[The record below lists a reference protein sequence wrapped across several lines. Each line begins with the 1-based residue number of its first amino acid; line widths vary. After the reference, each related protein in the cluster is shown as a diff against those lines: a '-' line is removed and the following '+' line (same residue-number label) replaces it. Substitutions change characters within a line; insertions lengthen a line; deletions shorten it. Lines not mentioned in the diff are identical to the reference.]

1 MKKKIFIYPL
11 LGFALSLSAFQYF
24 NADAQKPKCES
35 LSDTEKFAV
44 TNPEF
49 YYGVGTR
56 FLKTVTRQELRQ
68 AKAIPDLFT
77 SDEISGIHAFRN
89 VKIQHLTEGA
99 KQTALGDDGQFSAD
113 QLNLFK
119 QADYFTDFSLESD
132 AKKTVSL
139 YGETVP
145 YDFVYYITIVP
156 EAQAKYLKGNV
167 ALLDYLKTNS
177 QAETANT
184 NKYKLQ
190 AGKIRFTVNVQGNV
204 EKVTLES
211 TSGYA
216 EVDAKMLMLIKNLPG
231 TWEAATNA
239 KGEKMN
245 QELIFSFGTMGC

>member
-11 LGFALSLSAFQYF
+11 IGFALGLSAFQYF
-24 NADAQKPKCES
+24 DAELHKTNSQVLPKAENAPSA
-35 LSDTEKFAV
+35 
-44 TNPEF
+44 NPDF

-56 FLKTVTRQELRQ
+56 FLKTVTRQDLRQ

-77 SDEISGIHAFRN
+77 PDEISGIHAFRN
-89 VKIQHLTEGA
+89 VKIQLLGDGA
-99 KQTALGDDGQFSAD
+99 KKIALGDDTQFSAA
-113 QLNLFK
+113 QLNLIK
-119 QADYFTDFSLESD
+119 EADYFNDFSLESD

-145 YDFVYYITIVP
+145 YDFVYYISIVP
-156 EAQAKYLKGNV
+156 EVQANYVNGNA

-184 NKYKLQ
+184 SKYKLQ
-190 AGKIRFTVNVQGNV
+190 GGKIRFTVNVQGLIEQV
-204 EKVTLES
+204 RLES